1 MYCQLSPT
9 VFQYPRRALQKIL
22 SALLTSLHSED
33 KRLVDKNSVEVPSVS
48 PYLVVPLPLVLHP
61 SEIVTHL
68 HLITFFFKKKRS
80 SNAANSFKEEE
91 GRDYMRFDI
100 TEHERLG
107 GLDKS
112 ITGYRSQTQA
122 SFYLLTVQ

>member
-9 VFQYPRRALQKIL
+9 VFQYPCRALQKIL

-48 PYLVVPLPLVLHP
+48 PYLVVPLPLALHP

-68 HLITFFFKKKRS
+68 HLITFFFQKKEQQRC
-80 SNAANSFKEEE
+80 
-91 GRDYMRFDI
+91 
-100 TEHERLG
+100 
-107 GLDKS
+107 
-112 ITGYRSQTQA
+112 
-122 SFYLLTVQ
+122 